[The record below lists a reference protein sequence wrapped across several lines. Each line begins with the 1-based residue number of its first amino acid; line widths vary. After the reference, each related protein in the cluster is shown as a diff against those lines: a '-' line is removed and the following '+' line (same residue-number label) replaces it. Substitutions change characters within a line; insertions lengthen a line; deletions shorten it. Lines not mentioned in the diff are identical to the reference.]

1 MGDKGI
7 VLRKRYLVQEPLSF
21 ATTGGV
27 YKALD
32 QRTGDTVVLKEA
44 RPFTY
49 FGGQEACKALE
60 KEYFLLRKLEGT
72 GIAPKPIELFHEWEH
87 LFLAEE
93 HIKGETLRLFLA
105 RLDTRLLL
113 RTRVRDQDV
122 DEFLEF
128 FKLALAKLSRAIEIL
143 HDLGII
149 FCDLSP
155 NNVIVTGESGRWD
168 FKLIDFEAAYD
179 PEWAE
184 EYNDV
189 FTPGFASPQRRSG
202 KKPCYEDDYY
212 SLGALA
218 AFLLLPLNELF
229 DWDTS
234 IRDRILDDAAKEVGL
249 PKGIIQAMRDL
260 MSDRPEDRP
269 HPRHLVT
276 LVTSLDRKT
285 LRKPHRKSKSIH
297 ELKGRIEREK
307 DQLVRYILAVRG
319 YREGELF
326 PLDPRAYFTNTL
338 SVAYGNL
345 GVIYVLKKILGDL
358 PHDLLSWVQAHVS
371 CITPQEYP
379 PGLYVGLSGI
389 AWVLLELDLYDSA
402 ARVLRMTYDHPLL
415 FKNLDLF
422 HGLSGWGMTNLHFW
436 LRTGD
441 RIYYQKAI
449 EAGDHIIRWAQD
461 GAEPGFPQED
471 GDIYLGC
478 ALGASGVALFLLYL
492 ALVTGREPYLEE
504 GQKFLAFDL
513 EHLVEVEGILT
524 APISLK
530 DRTKVPYWYHGSS
543 GIATVALRYAQV
555 LQEESYWEVAER
567 VAEEDARRKYAI
579 SPSQFV
585 GLSGLGEF
593 LIDLYLFTGEER
605 YLQWAYRV
613 AEGVLLFGIPRPQG
627 VAYPGRSLI
636 RISCDFGT
644 GGAGVA
650 AFFHRLLHP
659 FPRFFMLDEVIR
671 PWSAG

>member
-1 MGDKGI
+1 MEDKGI
-7 VLRKRYLVQEPLSF
+7 VLRGRYLVQEPLSF

-27 YKALD
+27 YQALD

-49 FGGQEACKALE
+49 FGEEEAWNALE

-93 HIKGETLRLFLA
+93 YIEGETLRLFLS

-113 RTRVRDQDV
+113 KTRVRDQDV
-122 DEFLEF
+122 DEFLDF
-128 FKLALAKLSRAIEIL
+128 FKLAIAELSRAIEIL
-143 HDLGII
+143 QDRGIV

-155 NNVIVTGESGRWD
+155 NNVMITGESGRWG

-184 EYNDV
+184 EYNHV
-189 FTPGFASPQRRSG
+189 FTSGFASPQRRAG
-202 KKPCYEDDYY
+202 RKPCYEDDYY
-212 SLGALA
+212 SLGAMA

-229 DWDTS
+229 DWDTR
-234 IRDRILDDAAKEVGL
+234 IRDRVMEDAAKEVGL
-249 PKGIIQAMRDL
+249 PQVTLQVIRDL

-269 HPRHLVT
+269 HPRDLI
-276 LVTSLDRKT
+276 TSLDRKI
-285 LRKPHRKSKSIH
+285 LRKPHRKSRSIH
-297 ELKGRIEREK
+297 GLKGKIERTK
-307 DQLVRYILAVRG
+307 DELIQYILAVRG

-338 SVAYGNL
+338 SIAYGNL
-345 GVIYVLKKILGDL
+345 GVIYVLKRILGEL
-358 PHDLLSWVQAHVS
+358 PNDLLTWVQSHVS
-371 CITPQEYP
+371 RITPQEYP
-379 PGLYVGLSGI
+379 PGLYMGLSGI
-389 AWVLLELDLYDSA
+389 AWVLLELNLYDSA
-402 ARVLRMTYDHPLL
+402 ARVLQMTYDHPLL

-422 HGLSGWGMTNLHFW
+422 HGISGWGMTNLHFW
-436 LRTGD
+436 LQTGD
-441 RIYYQKAI
+441 RIYYQKAM
-449 EAGDHIIRWAQD
+449 EAGEHIISRSQD
-461 GAEPGFPQED
+461 GAEYGFPQED

-504 GQKFLAFDL
+504 GKKFLAFDL
-513 EHLVEVEGILT
+513 NHLVEVEGILT

-555 LQEESYWEVAER
+555 LQEESYWEVVER
-567 VAEEDARRKYAI
+567 VAEEDASRKYAI

-593 LIDLYLFTGEER
+593 LIDLHLFTGEER

-627 VAYPGRSLI
+627 VAYPGRGLA

-659 FPRFFMLDEVIR
+659 FPRFFMLDEVIQ